1 PSAGLP
7 FVSAPARPRDGV
19 ATLVALDAHAVPGR
33 QPGPILDND
42 LTTNMS
48 EATDKRSD
56 TTREQI
62 LRAAAHQFAQRPY
75 YAVGLDDILAEAQLT
90 KGAMYFHFRSKHA
103 LALAIVDEQTIR
115 SGAAVQELFTRKLSG
130 LETLIDVSF
139 LTAMADITED
149 VTRAA
154 FNLLESVGRT
164 EKLQERLLGGWI
176 QLLGEIAGRGIRE
189 GDIVDHGDPE
199 DIGRL
204 LVSIYMGLRQA
215 SSLDNPVVLLSDFQ
229 KALST
234 VLRGIVQ
241 PDRID
246 YFTQFVKRRTALAI
260 KAVAPPENS
269 GNKSGLSARRA
280 TTVRSSPGTS
290 RSQCRH
296 RHGSAPSGSSA
307 RAHSS
312 RPGGPIRQPCW
323 PRPARS
329 RRRIP
334 WWAGGGRSHRTSATA
349 HPRVRGRPFPKMLN
363 WQTPARRHARWRA
376 REPGSAPG

>member
-1 PSAGLP
+1 
-7 FVSAPARPRDGV
+7 
-19 ATLVALDAHAVPGR
+19 
-33 QPGPILDND
+33 
-42 LTTNMS
+42 MS

-75 YAVGLDDILAEAQLT
+75 YAVGLDDILADAQLT

-103 LALAIVDEQTIR
+103 LALAIVDEQTVR
-115 SGAAVQELFTRKLSG
+115 SGAAFQELFTRKLSG

-139 LTAMADITED
+139 LITMADITED

-189 GDIVDHGDPE
+189 GDIIDRGDPE

-204 LVSIYMGLRQA
+204 LVAIYMGLRQA
-215 SSLDNPVVLLSDFQ
+215 SNLDDPVVLLGDYQ

-241 PDRID
+241 PDKID
-246 YFTQFVKRRTALAI
+246 YFAQFLKRRTALAI
-260 KAVAPPENS
+260 KAVSPPE
-269 GNKSGLSARRA
+269 
-280 TTVRSSPGTS
+280 V
-290 RSQCRH
+290 
-296 RHGSAPSGSSA
+296 
-307 RAHSS
+307 
-312 RPGGPIRQPCW
+312 
-323 PRPARS
+323 
-329 RRRIP
+329 
-334 WWAGGGRSHRTSATA
+334 
-349 HPRVRGRPFPKMLN
+349 
-363 WQTPARRHARWRA
+363 
-376 REPGSAPG
+376 

>member
-1 PSAGLP
+1 MGEL
-7 FVSAPARPRDGV
+7 G
-19 ATLVALDAHAVPGR
+19 
-33 QPGPILDND
+33 
-42 LTTNMS
+42 
-48 EATDKRSD
+48 DKRSD
-56 TTREQI
+56 TTRDQI
-62 LRAAAHQFAQRPY
+62 LRSAAHQFAQRPY

-103 LALAIVDEQTIR
+103 LALAIVDEQIIR
-115 SGAAVQELFTRKLSG
+115 SDAAIKDLLTRKLSG
-130 LETLIDVSF
+130 LETLIDVSY
-139 LTAMADITED
+139 LIAIGDITQD

-164 EKLQERLLGGWI
+164 EKLQERLLHGWI
-176 QLLGEIAGRGIRE
+176 ELLGEITGRGIRE
-189 GDIVDHGDPE
+189 GDIVDRGDPE

-269 GNKSGLSARRA
+269 GN
-280 TTVRSSPGTS
+280 
-290 RSQCRH
+290 
-296 RHGSAPSGSSA
+296 
-307 RAHSS
+307 
-312 RPGGPIRQPCW
+312 
-323 PRPARS
+323 
-329 RRRIP
+329 
-334 WWAGGGRSHRTSATA
+334 
-349 HPRVRGRPFPKMLN
+349 
-363 WQTPARRHARWRA
+363 
-376 REPGSAPG
+376 

>member
-1 PSAGLP
+1 
-7 FVSAPARPRDGV
+7 
-19 ATLVALDAHAVPGR
+19 
-33 QPGPILDND
+33 
-42 LTTNMS
+42 MS
-48 EATDKRSD
+48 DVTDKRSD

-75 YAVGLDDILAEAQLT
+75 YAVGLDDILADAQLT

-149 VTRAA
+149 ITRAA

-176 QLLGEIAGRGIRE
+176 EMLGEIAGRGIRE
-189 GDIVDHGDPE
+189 GDIVDRADPE

-215 SSLDNPVVLLSDFQ
+215 SSLDDPAVLLGDYQ

-234 VLRGIVQ
+234 VLHGIVQ
-241 PDRID
+241 PDKID
-246 YFTQFVKRRTALAI
+246 YFAQFLKRRTALAI
-260 KAVAPPENS
+260 KAVTP
-269 GNKSGLSARRA
+269 SAIR
-280 TTVRSSPGTS
+280 TTE
-290 RSQCRH
+290 
-296 RHGSAPSGSSA
+296 
-307 RAHSS
+307 
-312 RPGGPIRQPCW
+312 
-323 PRPARS
+323 
-329 RRRIP
+329 
-334 WWAGGGRSHRTSATA
+334 AG
-349 HPRVRGRPFPKMLN
+349 
-363 WQTPARRHARWRA
+363 
-376 REPGSAPG
+376 

>member
-1 PSAGLP
+1 MGEL
-7 FVSAPARPRDGV
+7 G
-19 ATLVALDAHAVPGR
+19 
-33 QPGPILDND
+33 
-42 LTTNMS
+42 
-48 EATDKRSD
+48 DKRSD
-56 TTREQI
+56 TTRDQI
-62 LRAAAHQFAQRPY
+62 LRSAAHQFAQRPY

-103 LALAIVDEQTIR
+103 LALAIVDEQIIR
-115 SGAAVQELFTRKLSG
+115 SDAAIKDLLTRKLSG
-130 LETLIDVSF
+130 LETLIDVSY
-139 LTAMADITED
+139 LIAIGDITQD

-164 EKLQERLLGGWI
+164 EKLQERLLHGWI
-176 QLLGEIAGRGIRE
+176 ELLGEITGRGIRE

-269 GNKSGLSARRA
+269 GN
-280 TTVRSSPGTS
+280 
-290 RSQCRH
+290 
-296 RHGSAPSGSSA
+296 
-307 RAHSS
+307 
-312 RPGGPIRQPCW
+312 
-323 PRPARS
+323 
-329 RRRIP
+329 
-334 WWAGGGRSHRTSATA
+334 
-349 HPRVRGRPFPKMLN
+349 
-363 WQTPARRHARWRA
+363 
-376 REPGSAPG
+376 